1 MDFEQKLA
9 AFSELVVKYG
19 INVQTGEEVS
29 INSPIECAPFARKLA
44 KYAYELGA
52 KYVEVN
58 YGDDEIAKLNYNY
71 ATTDELCDI
80 RKWRKIKAKESVER
94 KMSRISIYSEDP
106 ELLAGID
113 PHKIASV
120 MKATSIAM
128 RPMREATSNNTVK
141 WCVISVPNVIWAK
154 KLYPKMSEKAAMDKL
169 WEDIFT
175 TMRVNTEN
183 PVKAWAEHTDKLQKR
198 CDFLTS
204 HQFKALKYT
213 NSIGTDFTVELP
225 ENHLFLGG
233 SEKSKDGCVF
243 IANMPT
249 EEVFSAPLRTGAEG
263 RLVSAM
269 PLCHNGVLINDFF
282 MQFKNGHVVDFGAK
296 QGYET
301 LKGIIETDEGSH
313 YLGEVALV
321 GYNNPIRNL
330 DMLFLNTLFDE
341 NASCHFALGKGYPCV
356 KGGDKM
362 SAAEL
367 KKAGVN
373 DSLTHVDF
381 MIGTSDLSI
390 VGIEKNGDQ
399 IEIMKDGDF
408 VI

>member
-19 INVQTGEEVS
+19 INVQKDEEVS

-44 KYAYELGA
+44 KHAYELGA

-58 YGDDEIAKLNYNY
+58 YVDDEIAKINYNC
-71 ATTDELCDI
+71 ASTDELCDI
-80 RKWRKIKAKESVER
+80 RKWRKVKAKESIER

-106 ELLAGID
+106 ELLSGID
-113 PHKIASV
+113 PYKIASV

-128 RPMREATSNNTVK
+128 KPMREATSNNTVK
-141 WCVISVPNVIWAK
+141 WCVISVPNVAWAK
-154 KLYPKMSEKAAMDKL
+154 KLYPKQSEKAAMDKL

-175 TMRVNTEN
+175 AMRVNTQD
-183 PVKAWAEHTDKLQKR
+183 PVKAWSEHTNKLQKR
-198 CDFLTS
+198 CEFLTK

-213 NSIGTDFTVELP
+213 NSIGTDFTVTLP

-233 SEKSKDGCVF
+233 SEKSKGGCTF

-249 EEVFSAPLRTGAEG
+249 EEVFSVPLRTGAEG

-269 PLCHNGVLINDFF
+269 PLCHNGVLIKDFF
-282 MQFKNGHVVDFGAK
+282 MVFKKGRVVDFGAK
-296 QGYET
+296 QGYDT

-330 DMLFLNTLFDE
+330 DMLFFNTLFDE

-362 SAAEL
+362 NAAEL

-381 MIGTSDLSI
+381 MIGTADLNI
-390 VGIEKNGDQ
+390 VGIESDGQQVQ
-399 IEIMKDGDF
+399 IMSNGDF

>member
-9 AFSELVVKYG
+9 AFSELVVQYG
-19 INVQTGEEVS
+19 INVQKDEEVS

-58 YGDDEIAKLNYNY
+58 YVDDEIAKLNYSC
-71 ATTDELCDI
+71 ASTEELCDI
-80 RKWRKIKAKESVER
+80 RKWRKVKAKESVER

-106 ELLAGID
+106 ELLSGID

-128 RPMREATSNNTVK
+128 KPMREATSNNTVK
-141 WCVISVPNVIWAK
+141 WCVISVPNVVWAK
-154 KLYPKMSEKAAMDKL
+154 KLYPKKSEKAAMDKL

-175 TMRVNTEN
+175 AMRVNTDD
-183 PVKAWAEHTDKLQKR
+183 PVKAWAEHTKKLQGR
-198 CDFLTS
+198 CDFLTK
-204 HQFKALKYT
+204 HQFKALKYA

-263 RLVSAM
+263 KLVSAM
-269 PLCHNGVLINDFF
+269 PLCHNGVLIEDFF
-282 MQFKNGHVVDFGAK
+282 MEFKQGRVVDFGAK
-296 QGYET
+296 KGYDT

-390 VGIEKNGDQ
+390 VGIEKNGKQ
-399 IEIMKDGDF
+399 VQIMKDGDF